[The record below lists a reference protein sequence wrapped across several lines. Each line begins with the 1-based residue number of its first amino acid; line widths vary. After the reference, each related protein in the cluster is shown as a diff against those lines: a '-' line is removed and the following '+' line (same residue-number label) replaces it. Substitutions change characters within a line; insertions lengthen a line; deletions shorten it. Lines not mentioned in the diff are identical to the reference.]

1 MAGLG
6 FAGGA
11 WWQQDISSA
20 QLAAA
25 QSVIVAAHDGFPSG
39 LKARDV
45 VLWQELI
52 RMNPAV
58 EDALRACRPLP
69 QDKGG
74 SACALPVWTLLP
86 PPVTETP
93 ATH

>member
-1 MAGLG
+1 
-6 FAGGA
+6 
-11 WWQQDISSA
+11 
-20 QLAAA
+20 
-25 QSVIVAAHDGFPSG
+25 
-39 LKARDV
+39 
-45 VLWQELI
+45 
-52 RMNPAV
+52 MNPAV

-86 PPVTETP
+86 PPPLATP